1 MRRSIILLPALGV
14 LAACNQAADQPAAN
28 ATGNAAAPAK
38 KPGFCFFKPEEMKGW
53 KASADAKGNI
63 TVTGKAHV
71 KDSRYVAQFGEP
83 EIEGSTASLAL
94 TIAQKRHLRRNRR
107 LVGPQGNDSGEPCA
121 SERERYVRRQVGRG
135 SAAEKGLS
143 GAPSTCADSPRGA
156 PWPRGRT
163 R

>member
-1 MRRSIILLPALGV
+1 MRRSIILPALGV

-28 ATGNAAAPAK
+28 ATANGAAPAK
-38 KPGFCFFKPEEMKGW
+38 KSGFCFFKPEEMKGW

-94 TIAQKRHLRRNRR
+94 TIAQN
-107 LVGPQGNDSGEPCA
+107 SGTYGATDDWWDLKATIPANPALHSVSVTCGGKA
-121 SERERYVRRQVGRG
+121 V
-135 SAAEKGLS
+135 ADLPLKKG
-143 GAPSTCADSPRGA
+143 
-156 PWPRGRT
+156 
-163 R
+163 

>member
-1 MRRSIILLPALGV
+1 MRRSVILLPALGV

-53 KASADAKGNI
+53 KACADAKGNI
-63 TVTGKAHV
+63 TITGKAHV

-94 TIAQKRHLRRNRR
+94 TIAQN
-107 LVGPQGNDSGEPCA
+107 SGTYGATDDWWDLKATIPAKPALESVSVTCGGKAVADLPLK
-121 SERERYVRRQVGRG
+121 
-135 SAAEKGLS
+135 KG
-143 GAPSTCADSPRGA
+143 
-156 PWPRGRT
+156 
-163 R
+163 

>member
-28 ATGNAAAPAK
+28 TTGNAAAPAK

-94 TIAQKRHLRRNRR
+94 TIAQN
-107 LVGPQGNDSGEPCA
+107 SGTYGATDDWWDLKATIPANPALESVSVTCGGKAVADLPLK
-121 SERERYVRRQVGRG
+121 
-135 SAAEKGLS
+135 KG
-143 GAPSTCADSPRGA
+143 
-156 PWPRGRT
+156 
-163 R
+163 

>member
-83 EIEGSTASLAL
+83 EIEGSTTSLAL
-94 TIAQKRHLRRNRR
+94 TIAQN
-107 LVGPQGNDSGEPCA
+107 SGTYGATDDWWDLKATIPAKPALESVSVTCGGKAVADLPLK
-121 SERERYVRRQVGRG
+121 
-135 SAAEKGLS
+135 KG
-143 GAPSTCADSPRGA
+143 
-156 PWPRGRT
+156 
-163 R
+163 

>member
-94 TIAQKRHLRRNRR
+94 TIAQN
-107 LVGPQGNDSGEPCA
+107 SGTYGATDDWWDLKATIPANPALHSVSVTCGGKSVA
-121 SERERYVRRQVGRG
+121 DLPLK
-135 SAAEKGLS
+135 KG
-143 GAPSTCADSPRGA
+143 
-156 PWPRGRT
+156 
-163 R
+163 

>member
-71 KDSRYVAQFGEP
+71 KDSRYVAQLGEP
-83 EIEGSTASLAL
+83 EIEGSKASIAV
-94 TIAQKRHLRRNRR
+94 TIAQNSGTYGAVEDWWDLKASIPANPAIQA
-107 LVGPQGNDSGEPCA
+107 VSVTCGPKSI
-121 SERERYVRRQVGRG
+121 
-135 SAAEKGLS
+135 AELALKKG
-143 GAPSTCADSPRGA
+143 
-156 PWPRGRT
+156 
-163 R
+163 

>member
-28 ATGNAAAPAK
+28 ATGNAAASAK

-94 TIAQKRHLRRNRR
+94 TIAQN
-107 LVGPQGNDSGEPCA
+107 SGTYGATDDWWDLKATIPAKPALESVSVTCGGKAVADLPLK
-121 SERERYVRRQVGRG
+121 
-135 SAAEKGLS
+135 KG
-143 GAPSTCADSPRGA
+143 
-156 PWPRGRT
+156 
-163 R
+163 

>member
-1 MRRSIILLPALGV
+1 MRRSVILLPALGV

-94 TIAQKRHLRRNRR
+94 TIAQN
-107 LVGPQGNDSGEPCA
+107 SGTYGATDDWWDLKATIPANPALESVSVTCGGKAVADLPLK
-121 SERERYVRRQVGRG
+121 
-135 SAAEKGLS
+135 KG
-143 GAPSTCADSPRGA
+143 
-156 PWPRGRT
+156 
-163 R
+163 

>member
-94 TIAQKRHLRRNRR
+94 TIAQN
-107 LVGPQGNDSGEPCA
+107 SGTYGATDDWWDLKATIPANPALESVSVTCGGKAVADLPLK
-121 SERERYVRRQVGRG
+121 
-135 SAAEKGLS
+135 KG
-143 GAPSTCADSPRGA
+143 
-156 PWPRGRT
+156 
-163 R
+163 

>member
-94 TIAQKRHLRRNRR
+94 TIAQN
-107 LVGPQGNDSGEPCA
+107 SGTYGATDDWWDLKATIPANPALESVAVTCGGKAVADLPLK
-121 SERERYVRRQVGRG
+121 
-135 SAAEKGLS
+135 KG
-143 GAPSTCADSPRGA
+143 
-156 PWPRGRT
+156 
-163 R
+163 

>member
-94 TIAQKRHLRRNRR
+94 TIAQN
-107 LVGPQGNDSGEPCA
+107 SGTYGATDDWWDLKATIPANPALQSVSVTCGGKSVA
-121 SERERYVRRQVGRG
+121 DLPLK
-135 SAAEKGLS
+135 KG
-143 GAPSTCADSPRGA
+143 
-156 PWPRGRT
+156 
-163 R
+163 

>member
-28 ATGNAAAPAK
+28 TTGNAAAPAK

-94 TIAQKRHLRRNRR
+94 TIAQN
-107 LVGPQGNDSGEPCA
+107 SGTYGATDDWWDLKAMIPANPALQSVSVTCGGKSVA
-121 SERERYVRRQVGRG
+121 DLPLK
-135 SAAEKGLS
+135 KG
-143 GAPSTCADSPRGA
+143 
-156 PWPRGRT
+156 
-163 R
+163 

>member
-1 MRRSIILLPALGV
+1 MRRSVILLPALGV

-94 TIAQKRHLRRNRR
+94 TIAQN
-107 LVGPQGNDSGEPCA
+107 SGTYGATDDWWDLKATIPAKPALESVSVTCGGKAVADLPLK
-121 SERERYVRRQVGRG
+121 
-135 SAAEKGLS
+135 KG
-143 GAPSTCADSPRGA
+143 
-156 PWPRGRT
+156 
-163 R
+163 